1 MQNPH
6 IPIKDK
12 LWKAAVI
19 MALTVITY
27 EIAHHQATARR
38 GYEAVGGELL
48 IWILPA
54 MAWAVR
60 RTVADWLNEIREMC
74 HEQAED

>member
-1 MQNPH
+1 MRT
-6 IPIKDK
+6 KTDK
-12 LWKAAVI
+12 LIKAATAA
-19 MALTVITY
+19 ALTAVTY
-27 EIAHHQATARR
+27 EIAHHQAVVWR

-54 MAWAVR
+54 AVWAVR
-60 RTVADWLNEIREMC
+60 RAVADWINEIREMC